1 MRHQSS
7 VKKKKAE
14 KPPQAESALE
24 AFAMKEPL
32 SPEGEALWDEV
43 MAQIERERNDPVLN
57 QPRKVF
63 WDETS
68 E

>member
-1 MRHQSS
+1 
-7 VKKKKAE
+7 
-14 KPPQAESALE
+14 
-24 AFAMKEPL
+24 MKEPL

-43 MAQIERERNDPVLN
+43 MAQIERERKDPILN